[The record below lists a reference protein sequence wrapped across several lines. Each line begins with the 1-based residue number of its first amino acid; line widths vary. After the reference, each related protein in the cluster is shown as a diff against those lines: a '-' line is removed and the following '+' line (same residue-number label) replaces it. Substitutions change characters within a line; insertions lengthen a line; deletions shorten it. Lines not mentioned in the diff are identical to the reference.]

1 MENHINR
8 LVDPASWILLLSFG
22 VSLISLVIYII
33 DFNFSDK
40 TLLLL
45 LGVIRYSSSML
56 FICAFYKIILNIYR
70 SIRDRKFHLFIIL
83 IYIVLI
89 VYCLAIILMNEFI
102 IAFSGGNI

>member
-1 MENHINR
+1 LKNR
-8 LVDPASWILLLSFG
+8 VNKLVDPASWILLLSFC

-33 DFNFSDK
+33 DFSFSDE

-45 LGVIRYSSSML
+45 LGVMRYSSSML